1 MLGSKEME
9 LAEVWKACQ
18 ECWALFS
25 RGWQGSWQLP
35 PYTEFPISFAPLA
48 APGYIWMATF
58 AQISVVI
65 SCLFPNAVAILVSF
79 MKGFI
84 ETADI
89 LTDLSMTILRH
100 DLLDVEKKQQEMVFL
115 CIYFFYSLQSLSV
128 SSPR

>member
-1 MLGSKEME
+1 
-9 LAEVWKACQ
+9 
-18 ECWALFS
+18 
-25 RGWQGSWQLP
+25 
-35 PYTEFPISFAPLA
+35 
-48 APGYIWMATF
+48 MATF

-100 DLLDVEKKQQEMVFL
+100 DLLDVEKNQQEMVFL